1 MNSLVPEL
9 FFRPQLTMSDSELI
23 ELLELMRDLTPHND
37 EWVLW
42 LMFTEMGIA

>member
-1 MNSLVPEL
+1 MNSLATEL
-9 FFRPQLTMSDSELI
+9 SFRPCLTMSDSELI